1 MEIIIK
7 TKKNRKFTFKI
18 KTILR
23 NILIILAII
32 IISKYIKFMSNYNT
46 TQLEI
51 YSQFVEY
58 AQEKD
63 IAITQTNYQSYIQ
76 SHINK

>member
-1 MEIIIK
+1 MEIYIK
-7 TKKNRKFTFKI
+7 NKKYYIDF

-23 NILIILAII
+23 NILVILVIMLFT
-32 IISKYIKFMSNYNT
+32 KYINIIDNYNNVLLT
-46 TQLEI
+46 KYEH
-51 YSQFVEY
+51 FVEY

-63 IAITQTNYQSYIQ
+63 IAITQANYISYIQ